1 MVRLAGLKTSVPSGP
16 TMTVWVVGPVLVVVV
31 VDELVVVVEVD
42 GLVEV
47 DGVVVVVVVD
57 ELVVVVEVGALVLVV
72 EVDGLVDVVEV
83 DELVVVVEV
92 DELGIVVEVDE
103 LLVVVVVDVSGA
115 HVICT
120 FLPADSSR
128 AQAAP
133 MNVEPSPRT
142 SRALGAVMK
151 ARTVACAPTWTESPA
166 TFNSGVGVLPI
177 GSNVEV
183 S

>member
-47 DGVVVVVVVD
+47 DGVEVVVVVE
-57 ELVVVVEVGALVLVV
+57 EL
-72 EVDGLVDVVEV
+72 
-83 DELVVVVEV
+83 
-92 DELGIVVEVDE
+92 
-103 LLVVVVVDVSGA
+103 VVVVDVSGA

-151 ARTVACAPTWTESPA
+151 ARTVA
-166 TFNSGVGVLPI
+166 
-177 GSNVEV
+177 
-183 S
+183 